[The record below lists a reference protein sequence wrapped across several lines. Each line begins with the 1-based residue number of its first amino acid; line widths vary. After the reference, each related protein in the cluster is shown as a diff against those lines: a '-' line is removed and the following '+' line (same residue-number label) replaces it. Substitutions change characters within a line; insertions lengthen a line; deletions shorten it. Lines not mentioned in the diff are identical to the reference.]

1 MEGEIIV
8 NGKDYNAPMAG
19 IPKITAFE
27 ITNIINFINKSWGN
41 NLPFVKFSDVKTKLE
56 ECK

>member
-8 NGKDYNAPMAG
+8 NGKDYNAPMAAM
-19 IPKITAFE
+19 PKISAFE
-27 ITNIINFINKSWGN
+27 ITNIMNFINKSWGN
-41 NLPFVKFSDVKTKLE
+41 DLPYVKFVDVKNKLE